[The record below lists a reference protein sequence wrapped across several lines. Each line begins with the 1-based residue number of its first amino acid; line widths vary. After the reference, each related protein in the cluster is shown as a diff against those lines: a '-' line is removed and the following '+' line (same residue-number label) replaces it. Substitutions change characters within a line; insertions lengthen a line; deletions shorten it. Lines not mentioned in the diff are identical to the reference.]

1 MVLTEF
7 RELSFPLKI
16 GVLLQD
22 GIPLFVRRSG
32 NRRFMLF
39 SFHTYYVEL
48 EGTLGGKL
56 QSMRSFTHTDG
67 LEPYL
72 TQIDWRK
79 LT

>member
-1 MVLTEF
+1 MVLTDF
-7 RELSFPLKI
+7 RELPFPLKI
-16 GVLLQD
+16 GVLLRD
-22 GIPLFVRRSG
+22 GILLLSRRSG

-39 SFHTYYVEL
+39 SFHTYYVEV
-48 EGTLGGKL
+48 GWNQAGKL